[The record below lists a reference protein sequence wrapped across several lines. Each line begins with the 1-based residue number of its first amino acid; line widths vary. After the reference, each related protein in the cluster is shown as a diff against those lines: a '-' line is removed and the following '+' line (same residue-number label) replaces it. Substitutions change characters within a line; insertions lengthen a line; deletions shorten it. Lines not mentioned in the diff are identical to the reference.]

1 MGCSSSKTNASMPVI
16 EKKMTITEK
25 FSMNPHDEDGEAHVL
40 NEGKKINDKLDSHEL
55 NVAKKLNKNESKS
68 TIMEAPLSQTL
79 PIANVDSS
87 LVERQ
92 GVNITVHGEKPEFPN
107 HEHKF
112 DFDFIDEE
120 RQRKEKEKQDKS
132 HQEVEDVLKELD
144 NI

>member
-25 FSMNPHDEDGEAHVL
+25 FSMNPHDEDGEAEVL
-40 NEGKKINDKLDSHEL
+40 HEGKKINDKLDSHEL
-55 NVAKKLNKNESKS
+55 SVASKLNKNESKS
-68 TIMEAPLSQTL
+68 TFVEAPLSQTV
-79 PIANVDSS
+79 PVVNVNSS

-92 GVNITVHGEKPEFPN
+92 MGVNITVYGEKPNFPI

-112 DFDFIDEE
+112 EFDFVDEE
-120 RQRKEKEKQDKS
+120 RLGREKQDKS
-132 HQEVEDVLKELD
+132 HQDVEDVLKELD